1 MTKDNWIKA
10 FDEQFS
16 FIGGCI
22 DRDTL
27 ANYLTIKK
35 YGTEHLQDIKAFI
48 SQVEKDAKSE
58 SYTNG
63 FRDGFD
69 AGVEK
74 TNKRWRKTEIELLA
88 YLLDRHID
96 EGSYFGRKDQH
107 YKMVKE
113 LKVKLSDLLEDKERA

>member
-48 SQVEKDAKSE
+48 SQVEKDAIEKTKQE
-58 SYTNG
+58 LK
-63 FRDGFD
+63 GFD
-69 AGVEK
+69 TGRNWYFEGD
-74 TNKRWRKTEIELLA
+74 ELVITRGKWVI
-88 YLLDRHID
+88 DR
-96 EGSYFGRKDQH
+96 
-107 YKMVKE
+107 YKKHE
-113 LKVKLSDLLEDKERA
+113 REEDL